1 MPDSDLNSKQRCTKY
16 HMEYVNCYHN
26 CNTRYDKRDV
36 SHNTS
41 YPAAWTSC
49 NGTCIGMLDKMTG
62 SEIAFPMSFCI
73 LQASLVVGGSLPGM
87 VVEWQITFPFFSL
100 VNRAVYWFAHPRL
113 DEKGTWIAKFT
124 QDSLSS
130 LTLQNSSRSYTVSNS
145 VGPPILAFRVQSEL
159 WMRETHEEPGAEIR
173 DESSESRDERS
184 ESKLDSTFSPPLGY
198 SVKGD
203 GRGGSDLWAAKP
215 LAGLWSTSETLVQK
229 TPPQQFRRRIGDD
242 FSSLHQQPC

>member
-1 MPDSDLNSKQRCTKY
+1 
-16 HMEYVNCYHN
+16 
-26 CNTRYDKRDV
+26 
-36 SHNTS
+36 
-41 YPAAWTSC
+41 
-49 NGTCIGMLDKMTG
+49 
-62 SEIAFPMSFCI
+62 
-73 LQASLVVGGSLPGM
+73 M
-87 VVEWQITFPFFSL
+87 VVEGRITFPSFSL
-100 VNRAVYWFAHPRL
+100 VNRGVYGFAHPRL

-145 VGPPILAFRVQSEL
+145 IGPPILAFRVQSEL

-203 GRGGSDLWAAKP
+203 GRGGSTFGPLSHWLVSGQPQKLWCKRHPRCSFAVALVTISP
-215 LAGLWSTSETLVQK
+215 LSTNSPVR
-229 TPPQQFRRRIGDD
+229 PP
-242 FSSLHQQPC
+242 